1 MAGLFDSILN
11 PNGIYGQSTIAN
23 PNINTASIAYD
34 PSVWDNIFGYKDANG
49 IAHNGMGGLALGA
62 ASGLMNGYMAMQNYG
77 LAKDQ
82 FNFQKNAFNKN
93 WAAQKST
100 TNAAMSDRQA
110 ARVASNPTAY
120 QSVGDYM
127 TQNGIK

>member
-1 MAGLFDSILN
+1 MGILDQYTN
-11 PNGIYGQSTIAN
+11 PLGIYGQSTVAN
-23 PNINTASIAYD
+23 PNISNTVAPYD
-34 PSVWDNIFGYKDANG
+34 PSLWDKFFGYRDANG

-127 TQNGIK
+127 TQYGIK